1 MNNNDMKEFAEI
13 AIRILNYPCS
23 ENPLERLFSHLKYL
37 YGPKNIN
44 RSEDLL
50 NAQLS
55 IKMYFIYSEKK

>member
-1 MNNNDMKEFAEI
+1 MKEFAEI

-37 YGPKNIN
+37 YGPKNYN